1 MDLEHLSVTLRQRNP
16 WEAIDLGFAMVR
28 EWWRDLYGVWLAVVI
43 PLAVL
48 ACLLLP
54 PQWAAALLW
63 WLKPALDRIV
73 LHVIASAVFGSR
85 PGWRATLRAF
95 PSYAWNGLIGSL
107 LWRRFSLT
115 RSFTLPVRQLEN
127 ARGAA
132 GRARIAQLRRRVGSH
147 ASWLTI
153 VCLHFESVALLSL
166 IGLYVLLMPGAS
178 ENLSSSF
185 SWYQHLDNDRQ
196 AYIGVGLWLTAI
208 ALMEPLYVAAG
219 FALYLNRRT
228 VLEGWDL
235 EVQLRRQSQRSGQP
249 PGAHSEKMPPAAIVS
264 ILLALAAAWVCWPDV
279 TYAQAPPS
287 SQAQTAT
294 PGTAQQ
300 QIKEVLKD
308 PIFGTYEQRTRIQ
321 SLSSKPKPEA
331 APDIKGLTAFMQG
344 LAQVLRVAVW
354 VALAIALLAAVLWL
368 LRNVRFQGDA
378 SVPAPATPDLL
389 FGLDVRPESL
399 PGDVAAAALAQIA
412 RGELVLA
419 LSLLYRGAL
428 VALLHRHG
436 VELQGGDTEADCLAK
451 IRARVQDSTQG
462 YLARLVA
469 SWQAAAYAHR
479 IPPAAEVEALA
490 RQWQGVFGT
499 QAER

>member
-43 PLAVL
+43 PLAAL

-73 LHVIASAVFGSR
+73 LHVISSAVFGSR

-95 PSYAWNGLIGSL
+95 PRYAWNGLIGSL

-132 GRARIAQLRRRVGSH
+132 ARARIAQLRRRVGSH

-153 VCLHFESVALLSL
+153 VCLHFESVVLLSL

-178 ENLSSSF
+178 ESLSSSF

-208 ALMEPLYVAAG
+208 ALVEPLYVAAG

-235 EVQLRRQSQRSGQP
+235 EVQLRRQSLQSG
-249 PGAHSEKMPPAAIVS
+249 PGALSENMQPAAILSLV
-264 ILLALAAAWVCWPDV
+264 LALATAWVCSTDAAH
-279 TYAQAPPS
+279 AQAPAASP
-287 SQAQTAT
+287 AQLAA
-294 PGTAQQ
+294 PANAQQ

-308 PIFGTYEQRTRIQ
+308 PIFGTFEQRTRIQ
-321 SLSSKPKPEA
+321 SLGSKPKPEA
-331 APDIKGLTAFMQG
+331 QPDIKGFTAFMQG

-354 VALAIALLAAVLWL
+354 VALAIALAFALFWL
-368 LRNVRFQGDA
+368 LRHVRFKGE
-378 SVPAPATPDLL
+378 APAQAPAMPDLL

-399 PGDVAAAALAQIA
+399 PKDVAAAALAQIA

-436 VELQGGDTEADCLAK
+436 VELAGGDTEADCLAK
-451 IRARVQDSTQG
+451 IKPRVQDSTQG